1 MTEKLQELHSRSY
14 LSKVIHHLKGQD
26 DNKDSV
32 YYAKKRSNYLKV
44 ASDHLK
50 NSREAST
57 PHAREFHS
65 DQAKQALA
73 SAKFVNKKTRREKE
87 YSGPKISLDDYEK
100 KLKGHDWTY
109 MYSDDNRVYKR
120 GRDSESEIKSHA
132 GQSKEHKA
140 LYDKYR
146 LGEEKE
152 MTELQESDRFYNV
165 NFKTGDRVFRHGQKI
180 GRTSYE
186 YGDNSNIHEPEY
198 GSVVKHTNTTA
209 KVQWPDGSHTTH
221 THAGYKLGA
230 PKSHDSEGRIH
241 SRPYNY
247 KSEEDHVNSIRN
259 FAHEQKTNKELRDR
273 HYSVIEDLKTHHHS
287 HFTPEHL
294 DTLEKINSEIKSRNS
309 LKEETN
315 PKQIDEVSMKTLK
328 SYTKK
333 AINSRDRN
341 WDRIDREEDKMMST
355 DGNKYPEKQARH
367 MKNAIQA
374 SNTWKNRRNGIELAA
389 AKIKEK
395 NGSYV
400 KEDRISSIIKKLV
413 SETRQRSDS
422 YEFTHYGDEESEK
435 SYKT

>member
-50 NSREAST
+50 NSREALT

-87 YSGPKISLDDYEK
+87 YSGPKMSLDDYEK

-140 LYDKYR
+140 LYDKYK
-146 LGEEKE
+146 LKEERE
-152 MTELQESDRFYNV
+152 MSNLEENRFYNV

-180 GRTSYE
+180 GRTNYSGGY
-186 YGDNSNIHEPEY
+186 NRNIHEPEY
-198 GSVVKHTNTTA
+198 GTVVKHTNTTA
-209 KVQWPDGSHTTH
+209 KVEWPDGSHTTH
-221 THAGYKLGA
+221 THEGHKLG
-230 PKSHDSEGRIH
+230 EGKPSRWSTDYNKNRIY
-241 SRPYNY
+241 SKPYNY
-247 KSEEDHVNSIRN
+247 KTEEHHVNSIKS
-259 FAHEQKTNKELRDR
+259 FAEEQNAGRELHQR
-273 HYSVIEDLKTHHHS
+273 HSSVMEDLKSHHHS

-294 DTLEKINSEIKSRNS
+294 AGLEKINSEIKAQKYV
-309 LKEETN
+309 KEERDLE
-315 PKQIDEVSMKTLK
+315 QDD
-328 SYTKK
+328 TKPIVAK
-333 AINSRDRN
+333 IREKR
-341 WDRIDREEDKMMST
+341 RLRVEEDKILDVVKNVISEA
-355 DGNKYPEKQARH
+355 KLRH
-367 MKNAIQA
+367 
-374 SNTWKNRRNGIELAA
+374 
-389 AKIKEK
+389 
-395 NGSYV
+395 
-400 KEDRISSIIKKLV
+400 ISM
-413 SETRQRSDS
+413 RD
-422 YEFTHYGDEESEK
+422 
-435 SYKT
+435 